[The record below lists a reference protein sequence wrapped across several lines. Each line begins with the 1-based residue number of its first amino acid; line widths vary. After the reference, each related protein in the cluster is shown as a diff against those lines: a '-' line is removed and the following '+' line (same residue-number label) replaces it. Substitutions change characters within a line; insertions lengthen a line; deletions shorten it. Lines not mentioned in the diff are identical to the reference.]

1 MMRFISLLLLILGI
15 GAIWIGGQS
24 FLDKSEREAR
34 LRAESMEASA
44 PMTESVEMAEMDS
57 DMADVAMPEP
67 YMAETAESAEA
78 YADAVVEEPIEELPP
93 VAEAM
98 EEAAPPAAAPDK
110 PEMARRARSIMPQMA
125 PADEMGDTTNEASVG
140 DALDDAFAS
149 VEESM
154 SPGFSE
160 MAPMAAPP
168 PPAKSAAQ
176 QFIDSLISVP
186 IAHETPSSAEYKR
199 AFNVTLA
206 IDATGEEDNSAADA
220 LPGTGNVVEGTA
232 RVSDRVEV
240 RLIGASF
247 DIIDKSPAI
256 QSLSPVNENTWRWSV
271 TPLTAGSHDLVF
283 EVYAVDQ
290 DNVVPLRTFTDK
302 VTVEVSGINQ
312 IVAFA
317 DQANPMFVLLG
328 GVGSALGGLFGAFSF
343 FKRRK

>member
-44 PMTESVEMAEMDS
+44 RMTETAEMEAE
-57 DMADVAMPEP
+57 MTEEAVAEP
-67 YMAETAESAEA
+67 YMAETAEA
-78 YADAVVEEPIEELPP
+78 YADAVMEEPIEELPP

-110 PEMARRARSIMPQMA
+110 PVMARRARSIMPQMA
-125 PADEMGDTTNEASVG
+125 PAEDMGEAAN
-140 DALDDAFAS
+140 DAS
-149 VEESM
+149 VEEAFNDAFAAVEESV
-154 SPGFSE
+154 SPDFSE
-160 MAPMAAPP
+160 TAPMAAPPP